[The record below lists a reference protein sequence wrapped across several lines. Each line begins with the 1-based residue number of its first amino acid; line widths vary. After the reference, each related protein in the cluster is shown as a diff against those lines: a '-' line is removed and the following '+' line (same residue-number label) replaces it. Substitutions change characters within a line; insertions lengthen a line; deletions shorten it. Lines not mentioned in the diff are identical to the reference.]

1 MEKEGEKGMPNEK
14 QHLTFISYSK
24 TNRGFALEL
33 AKQLKASGFLV
44 WLDQLDIPT
53 GARWDD
59 EVEKALTECEIF
71 LVILTSQSIVSHNV
85 KDEIGYA
92 IDSNKRILPILLDQ
106 VNVPFR
112 LRRFQYVDFTNKSN
126 EEGIEAAKQLLRKL
140 IDTPR
145 EPEAVPQPTS
155 APAQRPEGVRPS
167 VPKSDPNLLAQS
179 RVEAI
184 RKAREKEQ
192 QERSKQSAPS
202 TPGLERRPPQ
212 PQSLSRPKLLPMIV
226 GATLVAI
233 LCLGGGWVVWK
244 YIFPPTPTS
253 PPPVPTTKVPT
264 LVTPPTTIATTETP
278 NEPVPTTPAP
288 PTVTIPSDP
297 VEFIRFY
304 YENINKRN
312 YDLTWSLLSNE
323 FRSEF
328 NSGGKDPYVD
338 FWNTVSKVE
347 IYSAEQTKIS
357 DNEAIV
363 IINSSIQARQLNY
376 YLRRNNSQSNWLFY
390 PIPDSFNVSCD
401 KAPKRLSVGI
411 TAEVATGNDDLL
423 LRNAPTDGIAIEG
436 MPPGTIVDVV
446 DGPECRYYR
455 TGSVFLWWWK
465 VRSPQGNQ
473 GWIVEGYDSKD
484 PIFIMPAP

>member
-1 MEKEGEKGMPNEK
+1 MPNEK

-71 LVILTSQSIVSHNV
+71 MVILTSQSIASHNV

-140 IDTPR
+140 IDSPR

-155 APAQRPEGVRPS
+155 APAQRPEGVLPS
-167 VPKSDPNLLAQS
+167 VPKSDPNLLAQR

-202 TPGLERRPPQ
+202 TPEFERRPSQ
-212 PQSLSRPKLLPMIV
+212 AQSLSRSKLLTMIV

-233 LCLGGGWVVWK
+233 LCLGGGWAVWSCC
-244 YIFPPTPTS
+244 IS
-253 PPPVPTTKVPT
+253 PPPTETTLPPIPTTAVPTT
-264 LVTPPTTIATTETP
+264 VTPSFTPIAAATTEV
-278 NEPVPTTPAP
+278 VPTTPVP
-288 PTVTIPSDP
+288 QRPDP
-297 VEFIRFY
+297 VQTIKDYWKYVSNKDYEAAWKILTLSFKERLHDNNFNDYKAGYEAKNYCRIETSDEKLVQNEGNTAVVSVQVTY
-304 YENINKRN
+304 YTGANCSIA
-312 YDLTWSLLSNE
+312 SP
-323 FRSEF
+323 
-328 NSGGKDPYVD
+328 NS
-338 FWNTVSKVE
+338 FE
-347 IYSAEQTKIS
+347 ITLIY
-357 DNEAIV
+357 NEA
-363 IINSSIQARQLNY
+363 
-376 YLRRNNSQSNWLFY
+376 SQVWQY
-390 PIPDSFNVSCD
+390 
-401 KAPKRLSVGI
+401 
-411 TAEVATGNDDLL
+411 E
-423 LRNAPTDGIAIEG
+423 
-436 MPPGTIVDVV
+436 
-446 DGPECRYYR
+446 R
-455 TGSVFLWWWK
+455 TVLK
-465 VRSPQGNQ
+465 
-473 GWIVEGYDSKD
+473 
-484 PIFIMPAP
+484 